1 MRRTYTTGLVLL
13 TAALLILACFLFAL
27 AQGGQAPGPQR
38 SARRPNRHLVQVG
51 RVGGR
56 RGVGPGR
63 AAG

>member
-1 MRRTYTTGLVLL
+1 MRRTYTTELVLL
-13 TAALLILACFLFAL
+13 TAALLVVACFLFAL
-27 AQGGQAPGPQR
+27 AQGGQVPEPQR
-38 SARRPNRHLVQVG
+38 SARRPNRHLVRVS